1 MSLTNDVEDENDSEI
16 SKSDE
21 VKKKTYFYTVKNL
34 TLPGWGSKK
43 NPFFQLIVFYLFCE
57 E

>member
-1 MSLTNDVEDENDSEI
+1 MLNQIYLDIQNTLKVLVLYMKGN
-16 SKSDE
+16 
-21 VKKKTYFYTVKNL
+21 YFYTVKNL

-43 NPFFQLIVFYLFCE
+43 AHFFSVNCDGEIKIE